1 MPVRI
6 CTKCHKV
13 IAGDGIPVAGK
24 YYHKKCLECAYCGQ
38 KLAGFFVTY
47 KGLPYHTE
55 CNPAS
60 GKKVCAYCHKPIT
73 TSSYSLENKYYHK
86 ECYHQHIEKQC
97 CVCGKPIR
105 SKYYEDEWGNFS
117 HTEHDGVKPRFC
129 FCCGR
134 IISGKPVML
143 GKDTAICSTCSS
155 SSVTTDA
162 QVEQCRQK
170 VIRVFDELGITGI
183 PLTIPI
189 SMKPTDEMEGTL
201 GHIRYYKTRTPNLA
215 DFRIYMI
222 YGLPRLYFQGVLA
235 HEMLHSWLALYG
247 REVTNDESE
256 GFCNLGNAFIY
267 VKDNSDFAHYL
278 MKRMYKNADLV
289 YGDGY
294 RLQKQRYEKLGWAG
308 LLESLRHK

>member
-1 MPVRI
+1 
-6 CTKCHKV
+6 
-13 IAGDGIPVAGK
+13 
-24 YYHKKCLECAYCGQ
+24 
-38 KLAGFFVTY
+38 
-47 KGLPYHTE
+47 
-55 CNPAS
+55 
-60 GKKVCAYCHKPIT
+60 
-73 TSSYSLENKYYHK
+73 
-86 ECYHQHIEKQC
+86 
-97 CVCGKPIR
+97 
-105 SKYYEDEWGNFS
+105 
-117 HTEHDGVKPRFC
+117 
-129 FCCGR
+129 
-134 IISGKPVML
+134 ML
-143 GKDTAICSTCSS
+143 GKETAICSTCSS

-201 GHIRYYKTRTPNLA
+201 GHIRYYKTRMPNLA
-215 DFRIYMI
+215 DFRIYMT

-267 VKDNSDFAHYL
+267 VKDDSDFAHYL

-308 LLESLRHK
+308 LLESLRYK

>member
-13 IAGDGIPVAGK
+13 IAGDGIPVSGK

-60 GKKVCAYCHKPIT
+60 GKIVCAYCHKPIT
-73 TSSYSLENKYYHK
+73 TSSYFLEDKYYHK
-86 ECYHQHIEKQC
+86 ECYHQHVEKEC

-117 HTEHDGVKPRFC
+117 HAEHDGVKPRFC

-134 IISGKPVML
+134 IINGQHTIL
-143 GKDTAICSTCSS
+143 GKDSVLCSTCSF

-162 QVEQCRQK
+162 QVEACRQK
-170 VIRVFDELGITGI
+170 VISVFDELGITGI
-183 PLTIPI
+183 PLDIPI
-189 SMKPTDEMEGTL
+189 GTKPTDEMDGTL
-201 GHIRYYKTRTPNLA
+201 GHIYCNPS
-215 DFRIYMI
+215 DFRIFMT
-222 YGLPRLYFQGVLA
+222 YGLPELYFQGVLA
-235 HEMLHSWLALYG
+235 HEMLHSWLTLYG
-247 REVTNDESE
+247 REVTKDEKE
-256 GFCNLGNAFIY
+256 GFCNLGEAFIY
-267 VKDNSDFAHYL
+267 TKDESPLARFL
-278 MKRMYKNADLV
+278 LKRMYKNADLV
-289 YGDGY
+289 YGEGY